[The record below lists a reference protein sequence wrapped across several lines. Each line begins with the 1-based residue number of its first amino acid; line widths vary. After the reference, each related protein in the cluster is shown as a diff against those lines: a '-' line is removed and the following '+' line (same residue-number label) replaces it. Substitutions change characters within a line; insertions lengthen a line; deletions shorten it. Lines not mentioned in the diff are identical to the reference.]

1 MVPVRRATESDLA
14 SIEALLRA
22 SGLPTEGVALSLPHF
37 VVADAASGIVGCGG
51 IEFHGRHALVRS
63 IAVVEHAR
71 RAGVGRMLVARLL
84 AECRAR
90 AVRSIGLLT
99 TTAEDYFAG
108 QGFVRIAREDVPE
121 PLLAS
126 SQFQG
131 VCPGSAVAMLM
142 VCDDRIGLG

>member
-1 MVPVRRATESDLA
+1 MVFLRQATESDLTA
-14 SIEALLRA
+14 IDALLRA
-22 SGLPTEGVALSLPHF
+22 SGLPTAGVAVHLPHF
-37 VVADAASGIVGCGG
+37 VVADAAAGIVGCGG
-51 IEFHGRHALVRS
+51 IELHGRHALIRS

-90 AVRSIGLLT
+90 AVQSVALLT
-99 TTAEDYFAG
+99 TTAEDYLVT
-108 QGFVRIAREDVPE
+108 QGFVRIAREAVPA

-142 VCDDRIGLG
+142 ICDAKIGRG

>member
-1 MVPVRRATESDLA
+1 MAHIRQATESDLA

-22 SGLPTEGVALSLPHF
+22 SGLPTEGVALYLPHF

-71 RAGVGRMLVARLL
+71 RAGLGQMLVARLL

-90 AVRSIGLLT
+90 AIQSVGLLT
-99 TTAEDYFAG
+99 TTAEDYFAD
-108 QGFVRIAREDVPE
+108 QGFVRIVREAVPQ

-131 VCPGSAVAMLM
+131 VCPGSAVAMLL
-142 VCDDRIGLG
+142 VCDDKIRLD

>member
-1 MVPVRRATESDLA
+1 MVPVRQATESDLA

-22 SGLPTEGVALSLPHF
+22 SGLPTEGVVLCLPHF

-84 AECRAR
+84 AQCRAR

-108 QGFVRIAREDVPE
+108 HGFVRIARKDVPE

-142 VCDDRIGLG
+142 VCDGKIRPD

>member
-1 MVPVRRATESDLA
+1 MVPVRQATESDLA

-108 QGFVRIAREDVPE
+108 QGFVRIVREDVPE

>member
-1 MVPVRRATESDLA
+1 MTHIRQAIESDLT

-22 SGLPTEGVALSLPHF
+22 SGLPTEGVAVYLPHF

-51 IEFHGRHALVRS
+51 IEFHGCHALIRS

-84 AECRAR
+84 AACRER
-90 AVRSIGLLT
+90 AVRSVGLLT

-108 QGFVRIAREDVPE
+108 QGFVRIAREDVPA

-142 VCDDRIGLG
+142 TCDGKIRLD

>member
-1 MVPVRRATESDLA
+1 MVPVRQATESDLA
-14 SIEALLRA
+14 SIEARLRA

-84 AECRAR
+84 AQCRAR
-90 AVRSIGLLT
+90 TVRSIGLLT

-108 QGFVRIAREDVPE
+108 HGFVRIARKDVPE

-131 VCPGSAVAMLM
+131 ACPGSAVAMLM
-142 VCDDRIGLG
+142 VCDGKIRPD

>member
-1 MVPVRRATESDLA
+1 MVPVRQATESDLA

-22 SGLPTEGVALSLPHF
+22 SGLPTAGVALSLPHF

-108 QGFVRIAREDVPE
+108 HGFVRIAREDVPE